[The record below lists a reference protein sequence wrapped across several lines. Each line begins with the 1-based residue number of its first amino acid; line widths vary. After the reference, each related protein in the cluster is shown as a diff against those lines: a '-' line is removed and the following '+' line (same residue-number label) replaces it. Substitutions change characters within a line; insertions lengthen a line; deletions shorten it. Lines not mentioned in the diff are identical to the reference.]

1 MKELQNNIYI
11 KHPVSMEQYLMEGSY
26 NKVSGPQVCGGWL
39 FVDGGM
45 CMLWFL
51 LCVCVCVCRSANASV
66 KELQTGVHRLTK
78 LGNHETLLKMCLCVC
93 VCVDLLMHQQR
104 SNKLV
109 FIDLQNFV
117 VTKQCLKCVCV

>member
-26 NKVSGPQVCGGWL
+26 NKVSGPQVCGGWV

-51 LCVCVCVCRSANASV
+51 LCVCVCVDLLMHQRRSYKLV
-66 KELQTGVHRLTK
+66 FIDLQNLVIMKKKR
-78 LGNHETLLKMCLCVC
+78 KMCLCVC
-93 VCVDLLMHQQR
+93 VCRSANASAKEQQIGVHRLTELR
-104 SNKLV
+104 SHKTM
-109 FIDLQNFV
+109 F
-117 VTKQCLKCVCV
+117 KMCVCV